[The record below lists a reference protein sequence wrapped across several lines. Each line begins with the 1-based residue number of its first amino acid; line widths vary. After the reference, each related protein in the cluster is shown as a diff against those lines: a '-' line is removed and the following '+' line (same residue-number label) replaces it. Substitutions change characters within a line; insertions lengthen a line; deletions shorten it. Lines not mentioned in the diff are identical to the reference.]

1 MCANLVKKGEI
12 DEFRE
17 NGKKFLGE
25 WNVHG
30 VNPAIR
36 WKEMR
41 NNYRQGFN
49 FFIIKTCSWL
59 PPSKLK
65 NWLYRRIGVTIGKNV
80 SISPD
85 VFLDPI
91 YPELIMLEDN
101 VILGWGS
108 VIFTHELTNTKIRI
122 GSVRVRKNSMVGEMA
137 LVRPGTEIGENSLV
151 AAMSFVNK
159 DVGSY
164 EEVGGVPEHL
174 IKRVKRRGFKSK

>member
-1 MCANLVKKGEI
+1 MCGNLIRRDEIAGFKKTGRKFI
-12 DEFRE
+12 RE
-17 NGKKFLGE
+17 WK
-25 WNVHG
+25 VHD

-41 NNYRQGFN
+41 NKHRQGFN
-49 FFIIKTCSWL
+49 FLIVKMCSWL

-65 NWLYRRIGVTIGKNV
+65 NWLYRRIGVSIGKNV

-91 YPELIMLEDN
+91 YPELIMLEEN

-108 VIFTHELTNTKIRI
+108 VIFTHELTNTKIRL
-122 GSVRVRKNSMVGEMA
+122 GSVRVKKNSMVGELS
-137 LVRPGTEIGENSLV
+137 LVRPGTEIGENSIV

-159 DVGSY
+159 DVGDY

-174 IKRVKRRGFKSK
+174 IKRLRRRNF